1 MADTLW
7 ILFEL
12 LITVFES
19 FVCIYFVCAFL
30 KHDFSTS
37 RGKIIFIGGS
47 VIFSALVIAINNL
60 TIYEGILGIIYSF
73 FYFVF
78 ALLLLNGTV
87 LKKIFVSILTNVVSL
102 FIASSTVSIIS
113 VAFQDNINV
122 IYTDKSISRI
132 VMVIIVQAL
141 RIYVYGIILKLT
153 GSKEFALKKKEWA
166 LIISV
171 FLISLVSLGILHMTQ
186 VEHHLSVSVTQ
197 LMLLSEL
204 GIIII
209 NVVCFY
215 MTIALSRSNQETLNL
230 KHLKQQHELMTQ
242 YAANVRQQYEEIRS
256 IRHNIKQDFS
266 VINALLKEQKFNEA
280 SEFAEKCGDSLSKLD
295 VIMDVGNT
303 FVNAI
308 LNSKISLAK
317 EKGINIICS
326 SSKDVSGVEDTDLCV
341 LLGNMLDNAIE
352 AAEKSAGKSIEAS
365 ISADDSKLLIKVM
378 NTVDRSVLQSN
389 PELKT
394 DKEDKKLHG
403 YGVETIKSIAKKYNG
418 HYDFYEENKYFC
430 CNIVLFK

>member
-7 ILFEL
+7 SLFEL
-12 LITVFES
+12 MITVFES
-19 FVCIYFVCAFL
+19 FVCIYFVCSFL
-30 KHDFSTS
+30 KHDFSTG

-47 VIFSALVIAINNL
+47 VIFSALVIAINDL

-78 ALLLLNGTV
+78 AQFLLKGAV

-102 FIASSTVSIIS
+102 FAASFVVSIIS

-122 IYTDKSISRI
+122 IYTDKSMSRI
-132 VMVIIVQAL
+132 VMIIIVQAL
-141 RIYVYGIILKLT
+141 RIYVYGIILKIAN
-153 GSKEFALKKKEWA
+153 SKEFALKKREWA

-171 FLISLVSLGILHMTQ
+171 FVISFASLGILHMAQ
-186 VEHHLSVSVTQ
+186 VNHHLSVNVTQ

-209 NVVCFY
+209 NIVCFY
-215 MTIALSRSNQETLNL
+215 MTIALSKSNQETLNL
-230 KHLKQQHELMTQ
+230 KHLEQQHELRTQ

-256 IRHNIKQDFS
+256 IRHNIKQNFS

-280 SEFAEKCGDSLSKLD
+280 SEFVEICGDSLSKLD
-295 VIMDVGNT
+295 VIMDVGNA

-326 SSKDVSGVEDTDLCV
+326 SSKDVSGVEDIDLCV
-341 LLGNMLDNAIE
+341 LLGNVLDNAIE
-352 AAEKSAGKSIEAS
+352 AAEKSAGKSVEAS
-365 ISADDSKLLIKVM
+365 ILADDSRLLIKVM
-378 NTVDRSVLQSN
+378 NTIDRSVLQSN

-430 CNIVLFK
+430 CNIVLYK